1 MNDRATELFERFVDQ
16 RVAGEN
22 PDPAAFIAEAGDE
35 SEALAGMIAAYVA
48 ENPRIEIPEAEV
60 LELASRMEALTP
72 QPWSEL
78 LPGLRRRRGLTR
90 TVVVR
95 RLTEL
100 LGVKGS
106 EPQVAGYV
114 HELETGQLAPTRV
127 RPAVVRALAE
137 ALEAPLALLTA
148 TRRLTSISASLEA
161 PVFARDASA
170 APVDALSMLSDEPPP
185 DPRVDDLF
193 TGGPDG

>member
-1 MNDRATELFERFVDQ
+1 VIDRATQLFERFVDQ
-16 RVAGEN
+16 RLAGDN
-22 PDPAAFIAEAGDE
+22 PDPAAFIAEAGDQ
-35 SEALAGMIAAYVA
+35 SDALAGMIAAYVA
-48 ENPRIEIPEAEV
+48 ENPRTGIPEAEV
-60 LELASRMEALTP
+60 LELASRIEALTP

-78 LPGLRRRRGLTR
+78 LPALRQRRGLTR

-95 RLTEL
+95 RVAEL

-127 RPAVVRALAE
+127 RPAVVRAFAQ
-137 ALEAPLALLTA
+137 ALEAPLGLLAA
-148 TRRLTSISASLEA
+148 TRSLPSVSASFEA
-161 PVFARDASA
+161 PMFAREASA